1 MSESENSTGDLVSRE
16 EDCLLG
22 FNGRIDWSRAA
33 NPGTGLCLLTLL
45 QTCGHRR
52 QEAPLIIICYF
63 ETMKIFSIDFN
74 FDSQLSRKPYKLFHV
89 TPGDNLQ

>member
-45 QTCGHRR
+45 LLQTCGHRR

-63 ETMKIFSIDFN
+63 ETMKNFIIQYSVLIDN
-74 FDSQLSRKPYKLFHV
+74 CIL
-89 TPGDNLQ
+89 

>member
-45 QTCGHRR
+45 QTCGHK
-52 QEAPLIIICYF
+52 IIICYF
-63 ETMKIFSIDFN
+63 ETMKNFSIQYSVLIHN
-74 FDSQLSRKPYKLFHV
+74 CILYWQSYK
-89 TPGDNLQ
+89 